1 MNKECATIT
10 LHSNYVS
17 SLGSSEL
24 VFRNI
29 PIKKIL
35 GDMYDKYNKF
45 KLVLNT
51 HAGNYTESTARNR
64 QYVLFVSGLD
74 FINTTN
80 FKLLNRIQKPAMFLC
95 PITTAAIPNLNQFT
109 ANHGAIFTKPSNQMV
124 DITIN
129 FTERSSNIYNTN
141 IGANMFV
148 FSIYGIEE

>member
-51 HAGNYTESTARNR
+51 HAGNYLAGATNR
-64 QYVLFVSGLD
+64 EFQFRITGLD
-74 FINTTN
+74 FINTIDY
-80 FKLLNRIQKPAMFLC
+80 KLLTRLQKPAIFV
-95 PITTAAIPNLNQFT
+95 PFVKTTATQNLNQFT
-109 ANHGAIFTKPSNQMV
+109 ANHGAVFTKPSNQMV
-124 DITIN
+124 DITLT
-129 FTERSSNIYNTN
+129 FTDRQGYLVGGN